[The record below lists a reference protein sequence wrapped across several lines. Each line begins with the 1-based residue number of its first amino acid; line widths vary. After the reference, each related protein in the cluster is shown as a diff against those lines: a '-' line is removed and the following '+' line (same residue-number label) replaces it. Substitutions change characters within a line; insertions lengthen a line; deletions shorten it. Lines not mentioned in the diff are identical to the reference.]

1 MSDCVR
7 ICNLNSESFV
17 LHKGKKKEKKKESQ
31 GKNKE
36 QACCLNA
43 ISHRRLPTV
52 LSCVNVS
59 ALYR

>member
-1 MSDCVR
+1 MSDRVR

-17 LHKGKKKEKKKESQ
+17 LHKGKKKEKEESS

-43 ISHRRLPTV
+43 ISYRRLLTV

>member
-1 MSDCVR
+1 MSDRVR

-17 LHKGKKKEKKKESQ
+17 LHEGKKKEKEESS

-43 ISHRRLPTV
+43 ISHRRLLTV
-52 LSCVNVS
+52 
-59 ALYR
+59 